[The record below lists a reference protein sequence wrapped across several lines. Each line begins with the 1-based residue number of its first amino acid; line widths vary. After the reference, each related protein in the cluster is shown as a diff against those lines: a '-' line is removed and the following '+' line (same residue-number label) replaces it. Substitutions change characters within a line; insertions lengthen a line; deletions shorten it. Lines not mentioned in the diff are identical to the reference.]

1 MPEWLAHHDTSRRK
15 RSVRDFEAVIALAAA
30 AAAAAA
36 DAEYDIYSRHLVLR
50 CCRDWKILGCDQALK

>member
-50 CCRDWKILGCDQALK
+50 CCRD